1 MNKTAIYFFS
11 AALILIVAGC
21 SGNSMQEAKPSIAV
35 SIEPLRNIAEQ
46 IAGNEYEVETI
57 LDRGANPETFDPSMS
72 RRAAVDKSVAFFTI
86 GAFPF
91 EEKLTSSASDN
102 IKTID
107 VSEGIRRVYGTHT
120 HSNGA
125 ECHHEADP
133 HTWTSLKN
141 AKIIAGNMAT
151 ALSELNPVNSEL
163 YKHRLDSLTDVID
176 ALDKKIESQLSDMPS
191 RSFAIWHPSLS
202 YLARDYQLKQISVGQ
217 ENKEVSPRR
226 MKEVLEQASSEGI
239 RVFFFQKEFDSRQA
253 MTINEHLGSRL
264 VVIDPL
270 DYDWMQQIQ
279 TIADEL
285 SR

>member
-1 MNKTAIYFFS
+1 MNKTAFYIFS
-11 AALILIVAGC
+11 IISCLLLAGC
-21 SGNSMQEAKPSIAV
+21 TKNSNQEVKPTIAV

-46 IAGNEYEVETI
+46 IAGDDFTVETI

-91 EEKLTSSASDN
+91 EEKLSLSAGER
-102 IKTID
+102 IKTTD
-107 VSEGIRRVYGTHT
+107 VSDGIKRVYGTHT

-133 HTWTSLKN
+133 HTWTSAKN
-141 AKIIAGNMAT
+141 AKIIAENIAG
-151 ALSELNPVNSEL
+151 ALSELNPDHAVV
-163 YKHRLDSLTDVID
+163 YKHRLDSLVNVID
-176 ALDKKIESQLSDMPS
+176 ALDEKIKLQLADLPS

-226 MKEVLEQASSEGI
+226 LKEILENASSEGI

-270 DYDWMQQIQ
+270 DYDWMKQLQ

-285 SR
+285 SK